1 MPAVSTTR
9 GLVLM
14 ILRTPPKPQLASA
27 GRAALLQQ
35 SWTKALMQVGRL
47 ELAASRPGL
56 RHCMQWQQKKY
67 GQRGHASGN
76 GWQRRNSYMHMRGA
90 THCNSDLLCIEG
102 ASLSQGLADGGAPA
116 GSLGG

>member
-14 ILRTPPKPQLASA
+14 MRRTPPKPQLAPA

-35 SWTKALMQVGRL
+35 SWTNALTQVGRL
-47 ELAASRPGL
+47 EVAPPWTGL
-56 RHCMQWQQKKY
+56 RHCMQQQQKKHER
-67 GQRGHASGN
+67 RGHASGS
-76 GWQRRNSYMHMRGA
+76 GWQRRNSYVHMRWAAG
-90 THCNSDLLCIEG
+90 CNTDLLCIEG
-102 ASLSQGLADGGAPA
+102 ASLGQGLADGGAPA